1 VHKILVICSFFFFFV
16 KKKMEGLTGI
26 FFSVCILGVFLL
38 AGKILRVIV
47 PLFRTIF
54 LPSSIIGGF
63 LALACGPYM
72 ADILPVFIM
81 ETWRDIPGILINF
94 VFATLFLGVAVPGIR
109 VLWAQGG
116 SQLCFGMVAGTGQY
130 LVALLVT
137 FLILIPF
144 FDVPPVFATILEIGF
159 AGGHGTA
166 AGMRPVFEQIGFPE
180 GSDLAQ
186 MSATVGIIIAVTG
199 GIFYINIAARKGY
212 CTRLG
217 KSGIPG
223 HKQKGLIPASQR
235 YPIAKATV
243 ASESI
248 EPMAFHFAVTGLAI
262 LIGWILLAGVR
273 QIHPVLSGFPLFP
286 LAMIGGMIVQ
296 VISERVKVAT
306 YFDRGSFERILG
318 FSLDVLVVSAIAS
331 IRLDLFLENLWPFL
345 ILMVT
350 GILWLFFCLIA
361 LAPRMFP
368 YNWLERGITEYGM
381 QSGVT
386 AMGLLLL
393 RLVDPGYKTDTA
405 QAFGFKQ
412 MLYEP
417 FLGGGLITATAPFIL
432 TGIGMGWSMLAA
444 AVVMLI
450 FLLVSLLN
458 GWTVLNRSRRPHD

>member
-1 VHKILVICSFFFFFV
+1 
-16 KKKMEGLTGI
+16 MEGLTGI
-26 FFSVCILGVFLL
+26 FFSVCILGIFLL
-38 AGKILRVIV
+38 AGKILRVRV
-47 PLFRTIF
+47 PLFRNIF

-72 ADILPVFIM
+72 ADILPAFIM

-94 VFATLFLGVAVPGIR
+94 VFATLFLGVTVPGIR

-137 FLILIPF
+137 FLVLIPF
-144 FDVPPVFATILEIGF
+144 FDVSPVFATILEIGF

-212 CTRLG
+212 CSRLG

-223 HKQKGLIPASQR
+223 YKQKGLIPASQR

-262 LIGWILLAGVR
+262 LIGWLMLAGVR

-296 VISERVKVAT
+296 IISERAKVAT
-306 YFDRGSFERILG
+306 YFDRDSFERILG
-318 FSLDVLVVSAIAS
+318 FSLDVLVVAAIAS
-331 IRLDLFLENLWPFL
+331 IRLDLFIENLWPFL

-350 GILWLFFCLIA
+350 GILWLFFCLVI

-417 FLGGGLITATAPFIL
+417 FLGGGLITATAPFIVM
-432 TGIGMGWSMLAA
+432 GIGMGWSMLAA
-444 AVVMLI
+444 AMVMFL
-450 FLLVSLLN
+450 FLLISLLN
-458 GWTVLNRSRRPHD
+458 RWTVLNRSTRTPG